1 LGVQPDF
8 RAIVEPE
15 DFTMTETLKLK
26 SAGPGLT
33 VNDLQASIAFYRD
46 ALGFE
51 VGERWEDGGELRG
64 VEMTAGSVAFML
76 SQDDWKKG
84 RNRDKGQGVRIFCA
98 TDQDVDRIA
107 ERARAA
113 GATLEHEPRDEWGMR
128 AFALADPDGYR
139 LTIARELP
147 K

>member
-1 LGVQPDF
+1 MANERL
-8 RAIVEPE
+8 
-15 DFTMTETLKLK
+15 TLK
-26 SAGPGLT
+26 STSPGLT

-51 VGERWEDGGELRG
+51 VGDKWEEEGKLLGI
-64 VEMTAGSVAFML
+64 EMVAGPVTFML
-76 SQDDWKKG
+76 NQDDWKKG
-84 RNRDKGQGVRIFCA
+84 RDRDKGQGVRIFCA

-107 ERARAA
+107 ERARAH
-113 GATLEHEPRDEWGMR
+113 GAKIEHEPRDEWGMR
-128 AFALADPDGYR
+128 AFGLVDPDGYK